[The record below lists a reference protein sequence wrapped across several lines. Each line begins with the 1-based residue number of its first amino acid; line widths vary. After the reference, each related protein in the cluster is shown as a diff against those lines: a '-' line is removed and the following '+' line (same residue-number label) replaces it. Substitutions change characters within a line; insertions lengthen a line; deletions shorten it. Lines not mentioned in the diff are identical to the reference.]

1 MSILITTGSHDHYMP
16 SGSIPW
22 FMVAE
27 MFLQDARPAAVT
39 VAVIVNWTTNFI
51 VGLSFPLILVT
62 MVTSNMCI
70 FIITHTGCIVSI
82 CIVSVCY
89 FMWLLLA
96 VYILV
101 CARD

>member
-1 MSILITTGSHDHYMP
+1 ML

-62 MVTSNMCI
+62 METSNICVLLLLLDYRMHYIPVCI
-70 FIITHTGCIVSI
+70 IG
-82 CIVSVCY
+82 VCC
-89 FMWLLLA
+89 FVWLLL
-96 VYILV
+96 VVHILV